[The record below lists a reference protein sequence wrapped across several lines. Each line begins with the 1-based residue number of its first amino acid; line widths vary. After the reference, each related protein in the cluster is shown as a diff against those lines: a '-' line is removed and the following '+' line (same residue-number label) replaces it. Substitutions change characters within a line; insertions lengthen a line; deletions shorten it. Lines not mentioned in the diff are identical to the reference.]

1 MAIAL
6 DGFDPGSP
14 ANATWGSI
22 TDFIQWD
29 VYDINGAFVK
39 RAQATTTEGSFILND
54 GKRSTSPVVF
64 DFGLYSGWQIKL
76 NPIAINH
83 DYYPA
88 FIGKSLTPSGQ
99 TWGTT
104 TGLFSKVIPCPPQA
118 MAYELV
124 HDKSQDV
131 DDPPPDPNPLIT
143 VYYYRG
149 IEGIE
154 GFTDQTA

>member
-6 DGFDPGSP
+6 DGLDPGSP
-14 ANATWGSI
+14 ANATWASV
-22 TDFIQWD
+22 TDCVRWE
-29 VYDINGAFVK
+29 VYDIDGVFVK
-39 RAQATTTEGSFILND
+39 RAEATTTEGSFILND
-54 GKRSTSPVVF
+54 GKRSGSPVVF
-64 DFGLYSGWQIKL
+64 DFLLSSGWKITL
-76 NPIAINH
+76 NPIAINR

-88 FIGKSLTPSGQ
+88 FIGKNLTPSGQ

-104 TGLFSKVIPCPPQA
+104 TGVLSKTVPCPPQS
-118 MAYELV
+118 MTYELV
-124 HDKSQDV
+124 HDKVQEV

-149 IEGIE
+149 VEAIE